1 MKTKP
6 HTRFNRKNRNM
17 NHEKTDITDCHT
29 LPLRMGRRG
38 LIIILFM
45 VFTTLQAQNPFIP
58 KSAKEVEK
66 EVQEL
71 VSKMT
76 LDEKLSMIHG
86 QGFNIAPVERL
97 GIPAINMSDASMG
110 LRVTPWPKVK
120 GLEPSTAFPA
130 SILLAATWDPHQ
142 AYKYAK
148 AVAEEFRARDIH
160 VLLGPGINI
169 YRYPLCGRN
178 YEYMGEDPYLTS
190 SMVVPYVEAVKDT
203 RVLPVVKH
211 FVANNSENGRKNSN
225 SVVDERTLR
234 EIYFPGFKA
243 AVTKAHTPGIMNA
256 YNLLN
261 GVYCGENK
269 WLLKD
274 VLRNEW
280 GFNGMVI
287 SDWTSIWNSELAANS
302 GVDIEMPGGQR
313 LKVMGPEVMKKLL
326 AEGKVT
332 EKEIDTKVSDII
344 RPCIQLGLYD
354 RDWQDKSLNKLDGHA
369 AIALE
374 TAREGIT
381 LLKNESELLPLEP
394 SKVKKVVVIGPAAR
408 KTPTTGGGS
417 GGVLPEDPVSI
428 WDGMK
433 EVYGNKA
440 VILDSIDEKTI
451 KDADAVVVCVGLNTT
466 LKLKDYRPQSA
477 KKATVESEQAGFN
490 MKKRQE
496 IEGEGRDRTR
506 FALPD
511 EQNELI
517 EECAA
522 LNPNAV
528 VMVTAGGAVDMMP
541 WIDNV
546 KGIVWMYYP
555 GQNGSK
561 AAAEIVAGIV
571 NPSGKL
577 PYTYD
582 KKLEDNAAFGDFTLD
597 RKHPKPT
604 KQAGFRKYQDVEY
617 KEGIFLGY
625 RHYDKEGMEP
635 LFPFGHGLSYTT
647 FEYQDLDVN
656 VNGNRAVVSFTL
668 KNTGE
673 REGAETAQVYVGDV
687 KCSVPRPVKEL
698 KGFSKINLKPGEEKK
713 IVVEL
718 DKSAFEFW
726 NPETKKWT
734 LEPGQFKIFVG
745 SSSRDI
751 RLEKTIELRN

>member
-1 MKTKP
+1 MKQTKLSVP
-6 HTRFNRKNRNM
+6 PPDPRSRVYLATPVRQA
-17 NHEKTDITDCHT
+17 
-29 LPLRMGRRG
+29 G
-38 LIIILFM
+38 LCLSVILMMF
-45 VFTTLQAQNPFIP
+45 VALTTTKAQSSFVP
-58 KSAKEVEK
+58 KSVEAVDKEVR
-66 EVQEL
+66 EL

-76 LDEKLSMIHG
+76 FDEKLSMIHG
-86 QGFNIAPVERL
+86 QGFNIAPIERL

-110 LRVTPWPKVK
+110 LRVTPWPRVK

-130 SILLAATWDPHQ
+130 SVLLAATWDPKQ
-142 AYKYAK
+142 AYNYAK
-148 AVAEEFRARDIH
+148 AVAEEFRVRDIH
-160 VLLGPGINI
+160 ILLGPGINI

-190 SMVVPYVEAVKDT
+190 SMVVPYVEGAKDT

-225 SVVDERTLR
+225 SLVDERTLR

-274 VLRNEW
+274 VLRKEW
-280 GFNGMVI
+280 GFDGMVI
-287 SDWTSIWNSELAANS
+287 SDWTSLWNSELAANS

-332 EKEIDTKVSDII
+332 EEEINTKVSGII
-344 RPCIQLGLYD
+344 RPCLQLGLYD
-354 RDWQDKSLNKLDGHA
+354 EDWQDKSLNKLDEHA
-369 AIALE
+369 QVALQ

-381 LLKNESELLPLEP
+381 LLKNESLLLPLEP
-394 SKVKKVVVIGPAAR
+394 EKVNKIVVIGPAAC

-417 GGVLPEDPVSI
+417 GGVRPENPVSI

-433 EVYGNKA
+433 EIYGDKA
-440 VILDSIDEKTI
+440 VLLDSVDEKTV
-451 KDADAVVVCVGLNTT
+451 KEADAVVVCVGLNTT
-466 LKLKDYRPQSA
+466 LKIKDFRPKSV
-477 KKATVESEQAGFN
+477 KKETIESEQASFN
-490 MKKRQE
+490 IKKRQE
-496 IEGEGRDRTR
+496 IEGEGRDRSK
-506 FALPD
+506 FGLPD

-517 EECAA
+517 KKCSA

-541 WIDNV
+541 WIAGV
-546 KGIVWMYYP
+546 KSILWMYYP

-577 PYTYD
+577 PFTYD
-582 KKLEDNAAFGDFTLD
+582 KRLEDNAAYGDFALD
-597 RKHPKPT
+597 RKHSKPA
-604 KQAGFRKYQDVEY
+604 KMAGFRKYQDVVY

-625 RHYDKEGMEP
+625 RHYDKEGKEP
-635 LFPFGHGLSYTT
+635 LFSFGHGLSYTT
-647 FEYQDLDVN
+647 FEYKDLN
-656 VNGNRAVVSFTL
+656 VKVDSDKAVVSFTL
-668 KNTGE
+668 KNTGG
-673 REGAETAQVYVGDV
+673 REGAEIAQVYVGDV
-687 KCSVPRPVKEL
+687 ECSVPRSVKEL
-698 KGFSKINLKPGEEKK
+698 KGFSRVNLKPGEGKE
-713 IVVEL
+713 VVIAL
-718 DKSAFEFW
+718 DRSAFSFW
-726 NPETKKWT
+726 HPVKKEWT
-734 LEPGQFKIFVG
+734 LEPGEFKIFIGASVG
-745 SSSRDI
+745 DI
-751 RLEKTIELRN
+751 RLEKTVNVGE